1 MKRRNLLRSSAT
13 LGASL
18 PFWSA
23 FQRQAAAQA
32 AVSNKKLIF
41 IFQRGGNDGVNTII
55 PRGDIDYNTELRPN
69 IFISDADAIDSG
81 NGFADF
87 HPGLDPMMEIYN
99 STALNGIEGMGNLAA
114 IHRVGYAS
122 QSRSHFDSQDY
133 WERGAIRDTSVEDG
147 MFYRHLQAS
156 GAFAAGGS
164 GLVAAGLSS
173 NGFTSLRGDIPV
185 PNFNSSSDFDFRGND
200 TERAAFASAIRQM
213 YGGTAIGG
221 RTPSAL
227 VHATGTSLSDT
238 LATLSAA
245 RGEYT
250 PENGAVYPDGDLG
263 RKLQEAAL
271 LIKRTGVS
279 IIGVNRG
286 GHDTHTNQG
295 GATGAQRNN
304 LYDLAM
310 GFNALSKDLQDQW
323 DDVLVVT
330 MTEFGRTSKQNG
342 SNGTDHAEASTMFV
356 AGGAVKGGVYNCDET
371 TWGTDSGA
379 LFSANDRYVE
389 KKTDFRSVF
398 WEIFSKHF
406 GDDVALR
413 EQIIPGY
420 ALAQLNDPGGLAELG
435 IL

>member
-1 MKRRNLLRSSAT
+1 MKRRNLLRSSAA

-32 AVSNKKLIF
+32 AASNKKLIF

-55 PRGDIDYNTELRPN
+55 PRGDIDYDTELRPN

-87 HPGLDPMMEIYN
+87 HPGLEPMMEIYN
-99 STALNGIEGMGNLAA
+99 STALNNVAGMGNLAA
-114 IHRVGYAS
+114 IHRVGYAR
-122 QSRSHFDSQDY
+122 QSRSHFESQDY
-133 WERGAIRDTSVEDG
+133 WERGAIRDASIEDG
-147 MFYRHLQAS
+147 MFYRHLEAS
-156 GAFAAGGS
+156 GTFAAGGS

-185 PNFNSSSDFDFRGND
+185 PNFNSSSDFDFRGNA
-200 TERAAFASAIRQM
+200 TERAAFSDAIRQM
-213 YGGTAIGG
+213 YGGTGLGG
-221 RTPSAL
+221 RTPSSL

-238 LATLSAA
+238 LATLASA
-245 RGEYT
+245 RGEYA
-250 PENGAVYPDGDLG
+250 PANGAVYPDNSFG

-271 LIKRTGVS
+271 LLKRTGVS

-286 GHDTHTNQG
+286 GHDTHSNQG
-295 GATGAQRNN
+295 GATGAQFNN
-304 LYDLAM
+304 LNDLAQ

-323 DDVLVVT
+323 NDVLIVT

-342 SNGTDHAEASTMFV
+342 SSGTDHAEASTMFV
-356 AGGAVKGGVYNCDET
+356 AGGAVQGGVYNCDAT

-379 LFSANDRYVE
+379 LFSANNRYVE
-389 KKTDFRSVF
+389 KNTDFRAVF
-398 WEIFSKHF
+398 WEIFEKHF

-420 ALAQLNDPGGLAELG
+420 ALAQLNDSAGMTQLG